1 MLGLLRRRNDYNYAY
16 LGGGLLLDIT
26 LIFRIAAVGII
37 IIIMDKILKSSGK
50 DDFAVVTNLAGIV
63 IILIMVINLI
73 SKLFDAVKT
82 MFQL

>member
-1 MLGLLRRRNDYNYAY
+1 MLDV
-16 LGGGLLLDIT
+16 T